1 MLPKKFPVNWHF
13 GSGEAKNRFSRWRPV
28 AILDFQIDPNNFSY
42 FLSTSNSKASYPGS
56 SRLAYGSHLGFSIGT
71 ILLVFYF
78 CFFFIYKSL
87 WCFPPSFKS
96 IGFLVQ
102 EKKWNIY
109 RFSRWQPWW
118 PSWISNRTILATR
131 HSWPTS
137 HPDTSYH
144 VSSPLVFLFM
154 RSEKQIFKM
163 AATAAILDFWPEQL
177 SFFLIYKSPRCF
189 LPSFESIGLS
199 VQEKK
204 RKLDFQDSC
213 HGGHLRF
220 PIGMIL
226 AIFDPQVT
234 LMLPTKFRVNWP
246 FDSEE
251 AKTRF
256 SRWWPTWISDRNDF
270 SYFWSSSHPDASYQ
284 VSIQLAF
291 QFRRREKQIFMT
303 HYGHW
308 LTTIAHHEHFMLR
321 WANKRPST
329 GYALCQVNELC
340 NNTFCKLVY
349 TMHPFR
355 EIDTAN

>member
-1 MLPKKFPVNWHF
+1 M
-13 GSGEAKNRFSRWRPV
+13 A
-28 AILDFQIDPNNFSY
+28 AILDFQLEPFY
-42 FLSTSNSKASYPGS
+42 LFFFFL
-56 SRLAYGSHLGFSIGT
+56 
-71 ILLVFYF
+71 
-78 CFFFIYKSL
+78 FFFIYKSL

-144 VSSPLVFLFM
+144 VSSPLVFLFRR

-204 RKLDFQDSC
+204 QKLDFQDSC

-220 PIGMIL
+220 PTGMIL
-226 AIFDPQVT
+226 AIFDLQVT

-256 SRWWPTWISDRNDF
+256 SRWWPSWISDRNDF
-270 SYFWSSSHPDASYQ
+270 SYFWSSSHPDASY
-284 VSIQLAF
+284 
-291 QFRRREKQIFMT
+291 
-303 HYGHW
+303 HW
-308 LTTIAHHEHFMLR
+308 LCWGLTTHQPLWVILCRLPEKGRKEIVEEMKVR
-321 WANKRPST
+321 T
-329 GYALCQVNELC
+329 GKKEERGTKVKVKKQ
-340 NNTFCKLVY
+340 KK
-349 TMHPFR
+349 
-355 EIDTAN
+355 